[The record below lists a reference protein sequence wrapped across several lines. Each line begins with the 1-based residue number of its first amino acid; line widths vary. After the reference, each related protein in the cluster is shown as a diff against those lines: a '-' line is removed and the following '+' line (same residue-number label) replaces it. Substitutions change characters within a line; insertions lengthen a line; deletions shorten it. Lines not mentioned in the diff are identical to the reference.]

1 MNMFI
6 LYAKTPEKKRF
17 HPMDYKNG
25 TVVSNRIHATLF
37 SQSESEKIKKDIPA
51 LEDINPGWKFEIR
64 PTK

>member
-17 HPMDYKNG
+17 YPMDYNNG
-25 TVVSNRIHATLF
+25 TVVSNRIRATLF
-37 SQSESEKIKKDIPA
+37 SQSESEQIKKDIPT